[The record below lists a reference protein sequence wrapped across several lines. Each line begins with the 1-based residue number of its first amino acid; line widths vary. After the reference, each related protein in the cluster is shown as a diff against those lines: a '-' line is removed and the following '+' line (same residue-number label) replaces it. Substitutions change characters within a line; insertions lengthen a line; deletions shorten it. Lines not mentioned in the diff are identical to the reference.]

1 MEESKDEVLR
11 RLWRRSVDRDAG
23 SGDPRIT
30 GVTIRPSTHPIFDA
44 AASPDRKERRAG
56 PAPWQRKEQDSG
68 GPVRPEVDAPDNKE
82 LLKKMRRVD
91 PNQAKRYR
99 QRTGQ

>member
-1 MEESKDEVLR
+1 MPHTNAEFPE
-11 RLWRRSVDRDAG
+11 
-23 SGDPRIT
+23 RIH
-30 GVTIRPSTHPIFDA
+30 RPQS
-44 AASPDRKERRAG
+44 
-56 PAPWQRKEQDSG
+56 PAPWERKEAEPG
-68 GPVRPEVDAPDNKE
+68 GPKRPDVEAPDTKE

>member
-1 MEESKDEVLR
+1 MADSNAQFPE
-11 RLWRRSVDRDAG
+11 
-23 SGDPRIT
+23 RIE
-30 GVTIRPSTHPIFDA
+30 RPTS
-44 AASPDRKERRAG
+44 
-56 PAPWQRKEQDSG
+56 PAPWEKKETEQG
-68 GPVRPEVDAPDNKE
+68 GPKRPDAGAPDTKE